1 MAFVQILLPYAIV
14 IAVFVALFVF
24 VRSRRR

>member
-1 MAFVQILLPYAIV
+1 MAFVEILAPYAIV
-14 IAVFVALFVF
+14 LAVCIALLVF